1 VVQSV
6 VNRCIGMVR
15 WFGPSVGPIVNTFRC
30 SINILFI
37 YIYNDSHRSY
47 TAILNQGRR
56 RQDGDKSRPASP
68 RHLAKAR
75 LKDGSNPSRH
85 ITAACRGLASWT
97 G

>member
-37 YIYNDSHRSY
+37 YI
-47 TAILNQGRR
+47 TIPIEVT
-56 RQDGDKSRPASP
+56 RQY
-68 RHLAKAR
+68 
-75 LKDGSNPSRH
+75 
-85 ITAACRGLASWT
+85 
-97 G
+97 